1 MCGCKIKNKLSINI
15 KIYFTITMVTN
26 NNTNFLTLIKEKTA
40 FFQKRNLDGFYFKNW
55 NVQLIL
61 SSLSLF
67 NPFPCVII
75 GMVLTI
81 IQNGSS
87 QFR

>member
-67 NPFPCVII
+67 NPFSMCNYW
-75 GMVLTI
+75 
-81 IQNGSS
+81 NGFDHNSKWVKPV
-87 QFR
+87 